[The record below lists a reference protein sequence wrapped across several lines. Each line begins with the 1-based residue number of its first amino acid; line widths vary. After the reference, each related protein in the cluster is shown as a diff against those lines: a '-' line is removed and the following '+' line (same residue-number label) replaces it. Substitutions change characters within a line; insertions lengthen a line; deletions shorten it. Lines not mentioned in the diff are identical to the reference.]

1 VLFDRK
7 TCDSP
12 SGLIRPFI
20 AATITGWLGVAGTA
34 GAVGVAAIFVNS
46 WLCTNVSP
54 YLSGEFF
61 WYATSSPLIHAS
73 PCAQGQAYPKLNSDL
88 LIRTRRFLLSDVAMW
103 GILNYFLNHQVAQ
116 TRANKKKQK
125 GDAVYHKLQ
134 QINV

>member
-1 VLFDRK
+1 L
-7 TCDSP
+7 P
-12 SGLIRPFI
+12 
-20 AATITGWLGVAGTA
+20 ATITGWLGVAGTA

-73 PCAQGQAYPKLNSDL
+73 PCA
-88 LIRTRRFLLSDVAMW
+88 LIRGKLIDPNLILIRLCRFLLSDVAMW
-103 GILNYFLNHQVAQ
+103 GILNYFLNHQVAL